1 MNKKGFTLIELLAVI
16 VILSSIS
23 LIVVSSITS
32 SLERRDNDE
41 CEQQKKLAVN
51 AAKIYFSLNEDNGNE
66 VKISELK
73 NGGYINEQSKTNK
86 LDDDSYVKIEND
98 DYVFYGECK

>member
-1 MNKKGFTLIELLAVI
+1 MNRKGFTLIELLAVI

-41 CEQQKKLAVN
+41 CAQQKKLAVN
-51 AAKIYFSLNEDNGNE
+51 AAKIYFSLNEDNDNKVE
-66 VKISELK
+66 LDVLK

-86 LDDDSYVKIEND
+86 LDDNSFVKIEND